1 MDLGDRLDTDAQQR
15 SVRVESAL
23 RERQP
28 ELADASR
35 AARSMLEQQPC
46 HVSARIR
53 VSFICHAMREVMAKS
68 VRSFAR
74 SSVPRIKPSSKEQ
87 VLALP
92 SLRAQHP
99 DMDLGSGGPIVQV
112 PNEVAVAFGRLM
124 TTAVQETRR
133 IRSDVAG
140 LLTDDGNESHVAV
153 NLWIETNRFFV
164 KWAHLHDGGTGFE
177 TLPNDDE
184 LRNRIAGFEE
194 LIDGVLMEFFALQHL
209 VADILAEINASYED
223 T

>member
-1 MDLGDRLDTDAQQR
+1 MQTNEQQR
-15 SVRVESAL
+15 TVRVESAL

-28 ELADASR
+28 ELADAYR
-35 AARSMLEQQPC
+35 AALSMLEQEPC
-46 HVSARIR
+46 LLGARIR

-99 DMDLGSGGPIVQV
+99 DMDLGSGGPIVQI
-112 PNEVAVAFGRLM
+112 PTDVAAAFENLL

-133 IRSDVAG
+133 IRSDVAS
-140 LLTDDGNESHVAV
+140 LLTDDSNESHMTV
-153 NLWIETNRFFV
+153 NLWIQTNRFFV
-164 KWAHLHDGGTGFE
+164 KWAHLHDDGTEQE
-177 TLPNDDE
+177 TLPNDNE
-184 LRNRIAGFEE
+184 LRTRIAVFEE
-194 LIDGVLMEFFALQHL
+194 LIDGVLTEFFALQHL
-209 VADILAEINASYED
+209 VADILAEINSGYED
-223 T
+223 TQDA